1 MKRKMIG
8 ALVGV
13 LCCSAT
19 LSLDVAHAAPK
30 KKASKAA
37 AQQEAPQSA
46 GISDAMG
53 NLHWGMT
60 RDEVLGTFVE
70 GIKEKYRPLIAKT
83 KGNAI
88 EEDKLRNK
96 AREELSKIKSSIVDF
111 NGKKT
116 GWDVSFLKGEFSHN
130 NNESMFVVTDDA
142 SQNYYFFINNKLWKW
157 YKAFNSQAFQ
167 GKSFDQFATAI
178 QGRYGKAQVK
188 TGEGKQRFLA
198 WQDQASSLRAVDNNQ
213 FYGFYCLVFESK
225 ETLNRL
231 SDLRPNKSNDGN
243 KAHALVE
250 SATSDAAEESD
261 NNPDIIDRITGKM
274 RVRQNAPEQSAQA
287 PAGSS
292 SKKAPSASATPAPGA
307 VEGGGVLADDD
318 PLKGLGI

>member
-8 ALVGV
+8 ALVGA

-30 KKASKAA
+30 KKAAKPA

-53 NLHWGMT
+53 DLHWGMT
-60 RDEVLGTFVE
+60 RDEVLNTFVQQ
-70 GIKEKYRPLIAKT
+70 IKDKYRPLIAKAS
-83 KGNAI
+83 GAL

-116 GWDVSFLKGEFSHN
+116 GWDVSFLKGEFSQG
-130 NNESMFVVTDDA
+130 NNESMFVVNDDS

-157 YKAFNSQAFQ
+157 YKAFNSTAFQ
-167 GKSFDQFATAI
+167 GKSFDAFASAV
-178 QGRYGKAQVK
+178 QGRYGKAVVK
-188 TGEGKQRFLA
+188 GEGKAKYLA
-198 WQDQASSLRAVDNNQ
+198 WQDQSSSLRAVDNNQ

-225 ETLNRL
+225 DTLARL
-231 SDLRPNKSNDGN
+231 SDLRPNKASDSNR
-243 KAHALVE
+243 AHALVE
-250 SATSDAAEESD
+250 SATTDAAEEND

-287 PAGSS
+287 PSTNG
-292 SKKAPSASATPAPGA
+292 KKAPSAAAAPPP
-307 VEGGGVLADDD
+307 VSSGGVSEDDD

>member
-8 ALVGV
+8 ALVGA

-19 LSLDVAHAAPK
+19 LSIDVAHAAPK
-30 KKASKAA
+30 KKAKAAA
-37 AQQEAPQSA
+37 AQQEAPESA

-53 NLHWGMT
+53 DLHWGMT
-60 RDEVLGTFVE
+60 RDEVLGSFVE
-70 GIKEKYRPLIAKT
+70 GIKAKYKPLIAKAS
-83 KGNAI
+83 GAI

-96 AREELSKIKSSIVDF
+96 AREELGKIKSSIVDF

-116 GWDVSFLKGEFSHN
+116 GWDVSFLKGEFTHN

-167 GKSFDQFATAI
+167 GKSFDQFAGAI
-178 QGRYGKAQVK
+178 QGRYGKAQEK
-188 TGEGKQRFLA
+188 QGEGKQKYLA
-198 WQDQASSLRAVDNNQ
+198 WQDKASSLRAVDNNQ

-225 ETLNRL
+225 TALAQL
-231 SDLRPNKSNDGN
+231 SDLRPNKGNDGN
-243 KAHALVE
+243 KAHALVD

-274 RVRQNAPEQSAQA
+274 RVRQNAPESSAQA
-287 PAGSS
+287 TTTSNSG
-292 SKKAPSASATPAPGA
+292 KKAPAASEAPVSSG
-307 VEGGGVLADDD
+307 VSGGGVSADDD